1 MTERRTMA
9 KPPFSLDFTPEHGVV
24 VEVLP
29 GIRRLTAPNPS
40 PMTFTGTNSWLVG
53 GGAGE
58 RVTVID
64 PGPDDPAHLAALVD
78 AAGGPRRIERILVTH
93 PHVDH
98 SAGAARLSRL
108 TGAPILGCGPA
119 GSGRSALMRQLAES
133 GAIGGGEGVDTGFAP
148 DEVLGEGDVVRGEGW
163 RIEVVETPGHM
174 AEHLSFAL
182 GEALFSG
189 DHVMG
194 WATTLVSPPDGDL
207 AAFLASLDK
216 LRTRSESLYLPGH
229 GDVVRNPREVID
241 WIRAHRAER
250 SEQIRAALATG
261 PRTAAEITRA
271 VYVDLDPRLL
281 PMAERNVLAHL
292 LAMIEE
298 GEVAPVGQLSAQ
310 GSFAL
315 GK

>member
-1 MTERRTMA
+1 MTDT
-9 KPPFSLDFTPEHGVV
+9 PFSLDFAPEHGVA

-40 PMTFTGTNSWLVG
+40 PMTFTGTNTWLVG
-53 GGAGE
+53 GGGE

-64 PGPDDPAHLAALVD
+64 PGPDDPAHLAAIIE
-78 AAGGPRRIERILVTH
+78 AAGGARQIERILVTH

-98 SAGAARLSRL
+98 SAGAPRLARLS
-108 TGAPILGCGPA
+108 GAPVLGYGPA
-119 GSGRSALMRQLAES
+119 GSGRSALMKRLAES
-133 GAIGGGEGVDTGFAP
+133 GGIGGGEGVDTGFAP
-148 DEVLGEGDVVRGEGW
+148 DEMLREGDVVRGNGW
-163 RIEVVETPGHM
+163 QLEVIETPGHM

-182 GEALFSG
+182 GDALFSG

-207 AAFLASLDK
+207 AAFLDAIDK
-216 LRTRSESLYLPGH
+216 LRARSESLYLPGH
-229 GDVVRNPREVID
+229 GDVVHNPLEVLD

-250 SEQIRAALATG
+250 TEQIRAALARG

-271 VYVDLDPRLL
+271 VYVGLDPQLL

-292 LAMIEE
+292 LAMIEK
-298 GEVAPVGQLSAQ
+298 GEAAPVGRPSAR
-310 GSFAL
+310 GRFML
-315 GK
+315 GTCAG